1 MVAKVLKTAEFK
13 KYIRNMFE
21 RQVMTGDLQYNRQSS
36 IPLKLHLQENGQ
48 IGTNKL
54 SQY

>member
-1 MVAKVLKTAEFK
+1 MKLVAKVLKTAEFK

-21 RQVMTGDLQYNRQSS
+21 GDLQYNRQSS